1 VSANEDGD
9 IALTGTMTSSTALV
23 TGANR
28 GLGRE
33 IALGIAGSG
42 VSVGLIGR
50 SRPGLEAVAGQIGA
64 AGGRAAI
71 GIADVRDFAAV
82 QSAVADVQDRLG
94 PIDLLVNNAGVIDP
108 VEVPV
113 WEADPND
120 WWDVVETDLR
130 GPFHLIRAVVPGMI
144 ERGRG
149 RVIDLSSGA
158 GANDR
163 EVYSAYCAAK
173 AGLFRLTG
181 NLHLAGY
188 QRGLRAFE
196 LAPGTV
202 RTGMTAS
209 MPMHADRTDWSDPAW
224 LVDLVLAVARGDL
237 DAWSGCFLR
246 AGVDT
251 VDSLRKAAPEL
262 ADGSGAV
269 PPPARRLAVVPWG
282 PTDPLA

>member
-1 VSANEDGD
+1 
-9 IALTGTMTSSTALV
+9 MTAPAPARTALV

-33 IALGIAGSG
+33 IALGLARSG
-42 VSVGLIGR
+42 VAIGVLGR
-50 SRPGLEAVAGQIGA
+50 SRPDLETVAQIRAARGRA
-64 AGGRAAI
+64 NGGDDAGGRVGI
-71 GIADVRDFAAV
+71 GIADVRDFPTV
-82 QSAVADVQDRLG
+82 QAAVADIQNQIGDL
-94 PIDLLVNNAGVIDP
+94 DLLVNSAGVIDP
-108 VEVPV
+108 LEVPV

-130 GPFHLIRAVVPGMI
+130 GPFHCVRAVVPGMI
-144 ERGRG
+144 ERGGG
-149 RVIDLSSGA
+149 RVIDLNSGA

-163 EVYSAYCAAK
+163 EIYSAYSAAK

-202 RTGMTAS
+202 RTDMTAS
-209 MPMHADRTDWSDPAW
+209 MPMHADRTDWTSPRAV
-224 LVDLVLAVARGDL
+224 VDLVVAVARGEL

-251 VDSLRKAAPEL
+251 VESLRKAAQEL
-262 ADGSGAV
+262 DNGSGTV
-269 PPPARRLAVVPWG
+269 PPPARRLTVTPWS
-282 PTDPLA
+282 PADPLA